1 MRDSDEEQIRIDLAA
16 TFRIIAHLGMHEAV
30 ANHFSAALSAD
41 GKTFLL
47 NPKWKHFSRIR
58 ASDLLVL
65 HADDERCAARP
76 DVDATAWAIHGQ
88 IHQRLPDVRVVLHLH
103 PVYTTSL
110 ACLATP
116 QILPIDQNTARY
128 FNRVAVDT
136 LYGGMADTAAEG
148 ARLAGLLTDK
158 RRLLMGNHG
167 VLVTAPTIGE
177 AFDDIWTLERA
188 CQILITAW
196 STGQPLK
203 VLSLWSHWQ
212 DGRFTGSVDDEVV
225 SEQCQQPE
233 ACFGPSG
240 SVCFMHTR
248 LLHASSPNETE
259 QPRTLFISVYAA
271 EDALPFGEN
280 PLPSLH
286 AGQLVAGVESGL
298 VRSAANQL
306 RLPQKPRGASF
317 FVQQAGHDLASM

>member
-1 MRDSDEEQIRIDLAA
+1 MRDTDEEQIRIDLAA

-65 HADDERCAARP
+65 NADDESCAARP

-148 ARLAGLLTDK
+148 ARLAGLLADK

-203 VLSLWSHWQ
+203 VLSDAVAEKTAQ
-212 DGRFTGSVDDEVV
+212 DWEKIADFSRHHF
-225 SEQCQQPE
+225 
-233 ACFGPSG
+233 
-240 SVCFMHTR
+240 
-248 LLHASSPNETE
+248 
-259 QPRTLFISVYAA
+259 A
-271 EDALPFGEN
+271 EMKQLMIDLD
-280 PLPSLH
+280 PSL
-286 AGQLVAGVESGL
+286 V
-298 VRSAANQL
+298 
-306 RLPQKPRGASF
+306 
-317 FVQQAGHDLASM
+317 D

>member
-65 HADDERCAARP
+65 NADDERCAARP

-136 LYGGMADTAAEG
+136 LYGGMADNAAEG
-148 ARLAGLLTDK
+148 ARLAGLLADK
-158 RRLLMGNHG
+158 RRLLMGNHR

-203 VLSLWSHWQ
+203 VLSDAVGKTAQ
-212 DGRFTGSVDDEVV
+212 DWEKIADFAAAFCRN
-225 SEQCQQPE
+225 E
-233 ACFGPSG
+233 A
-240 SVCFMHTR
+240 VNDR
-248 LLHASSPNETE
+248 
-259 QPRTLFISVYAA
+259 PRS
-271 EDALPFGEN
+271 LPGG
-280 PLPSLH
+280 LTPSLPGS
-286 AGQLVAGVESGL
+286 ARAVAGCRQQRHDDIAERCRNAVLTSATL
-298 VRSAANQL
+298 HHAVTNIPLQRSAIQAIDHN
-306 RLPQKPRGASF
+306 RGA
-317 FVQQAGHDLASM
+317 

>member
-65 HADDERCAARP
+65 NADDERCAARP

-148 ARLAGLLTDK
+148 ARLAGLLADK

-167 VLVTAPTIGE
+167 VLVTAPNIGE
-177 AFDDIWTLERA
+177 AFDDIWT
-188 CQILITAW
+188 TARLSDPDHRR

-203 VLSLWSHWQ
+203 VLSDAVAEKTAQ
-212 DGRFTGSVDDEVV
+212 DWEKIADFSRQHFAEMKQLMIDLDPRWTNPAPARVSPGRRW
-225 SEQCQQPE
+225 P
-233 ACFGPSG
+233 P
-240 SVCFMHTR
+240 
-248 LLHASSPNETE
+248 P
-259 QPRTLFISVYAA
+259 AA
-271 EDALPFGEN
+271 A
-280 PLPSLH
+280 
-286 AGQLVAGVESGL
+286 
-298 VRSAANQL
+298 R
-306 RLPQKPRGASF
+306 
-317 FVQQAGHDLASM
+317 